1 MKNYFIAQII
11 KWIFKFCVQVKA
23 LTSELSDTQAEFQGD
38 RDDYLETIR
47 NLQQQEKLLLQII
60 DKIQPTIR
68 KDSNYA

>member
-1 MKNYFIAQII
+1 M
-11 KWIFKFCVQVKA
+11 KA
-23 LTSELSDTQAEFQGD
+23 LTSELSDTQAEFQND